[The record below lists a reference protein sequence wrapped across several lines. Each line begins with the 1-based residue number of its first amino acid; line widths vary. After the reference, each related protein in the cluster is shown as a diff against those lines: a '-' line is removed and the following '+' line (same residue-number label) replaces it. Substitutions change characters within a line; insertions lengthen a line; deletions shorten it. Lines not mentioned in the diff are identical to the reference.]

1 MRQVSVCRSAH
12 TALNRRSALYQS
24 YLYVQ
29 FKVIHTVLPLQEAVF
44 VLIYRTLLE
53 TGVPVKEVGKG
64 LPVGLMV
71 AEHPAVSIG
80 QQHAFHGRVR
90 TVVNLCRTH
99 ARCKRQQ
106 ELLHLELV
114 EAVLVYQFVLDSSP

>member
-1 MRQVSVCRSAH
+1 MRQVSVCRSAY
-12 TALNRRSALYQS
+12 TGAKQTVSAHQS

-64 LPVGLMV
+64 LAGRLMV

-106 ELLHLELV
+106 ELFHLKLV
-114 EAVLVYQFVLDSSP
+114 EAVLVYQFVP